1 MTNTSINSLILTDN
15 NNTSRGVTEFASYL
29 PLQLRKLHDV
39 VAKQRNL
46 LVVQLARK
54 RTFFCVETLHTSMH
68 SCNYFMN
75 LKMLISTH

>member
-1 MTNTSINSLILTDN
+1 M
-15 NNTSRGVTEFASYL
+15 TEFASYL
-29 PLQLRKLHDV
+29 PLQLRKLHDI